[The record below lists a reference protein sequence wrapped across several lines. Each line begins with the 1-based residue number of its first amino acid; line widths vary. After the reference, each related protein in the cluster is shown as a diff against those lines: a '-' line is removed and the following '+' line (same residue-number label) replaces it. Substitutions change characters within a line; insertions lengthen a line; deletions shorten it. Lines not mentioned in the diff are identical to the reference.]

1 MEKEILFLLKKYR
14 KEIIPNEWI
23 TELKMYP
30 WAKKNVVNIEIVYKK
45 KKPIIPWHPKSKTF
59 KSLQKTLEKTNP
71 YPIIENKNKN
81 K

>member
-1 MEKEILFLLKKYR
+1 
-14 KEIIPNEWI
+14 
-23 TELKMYP
+23 MYP
-30 WAKKNVVNIEIVYKK
+30 WAKKKEVNKEIVYKK

>member
-1 MEKEILFLLKKYR
+1 MDNR
-14 KEIIPNEWI
+14 V
-23 TELKMYP
+23 
-30 WAKKNVVNIEIVYKK
+30 KNVSMSKKKVVNKEIVYKK